1 MAVRKDKK
9 PTKQDDLDKTLL
21 DIDIRNLKPEDQD
34 ADSDKTVVDMD
45 ITKFK
50 EEMPEEE
57 SGGFSDPEL
66 TYVLEE
72 EKKIGEVTEETN
84 LNHFHKTQT
93 ENTDLNII
101 TPPIETEAPH
111 KPKPAFQPLAKA
123 PPVFPWMGMA
133 LAGMFW
139 ILSLI
144 ACLEILRKGTSFK
157 IAVFAALGLQTFL
170 IIGGVLRKFSNT
182 TLWRYAGLIYLGL
195 YYYDLLRFNSTDPQA
210 LTFFGITTERL
221 LVVWVLLTYLFISS
235 LGILKRNFKLWLR
248 VGLIAPFIIYLIPV
262 VLTIVYKSTLEDLS
276 AFSFGV
282 QGLPF
287 SLRPVP
293 LSLGWI
299 PIITFMMIAMSFFV
313 TTPQERLVSFRQ
325 EFGPSLLLLVLLFLS
340 GHTLLNRQ
348 GILHPLNFVY
358 RMQIPP
364 GSAPANLTTG
374 GPLLAVQSRVKQG
387 VQAAPLILA
396 LSEPQQEKGQQVV
409 YAMVKNSEGRDFFGL
424 KPNQFYWKLDEQ
436 KIKAAKLLSVSLQ
449 HKTER
454 NLIVVNPVGLNGGHE
469 IMIKRATQE
478 LLATKGLA
486 KQVLIYTPK
495 DNTGMTSFVE
505 STLKKDT
512 AIQSVIYIGA
522 TLDEPGNA
530 LKSAVEKKKLR
541 FASILANTI
550 EQGQIYS
557 AILQKLAP
565 NLGLYRLQLETSN
578 LEPTLKILSSEDNTA
593 IDFSLVGMQP
603 DAAAMVLVK
612 AGDQILKQLGYQEKY
627 HLPLQTVPAD
637 SGPLTIELIQ
647 NEKSYLFSLPLPTF
661 TAGKANFVNLFDK
674 SLVAGTLNLEVG
686 VDGQSSRNIK
696 FVEFFLDGNKVGTAS
711 SEPFQFKWDT
721 SSEEEGEH
729 HLQAI
734 TNFSD
739 GDHQTLQASVFVTK
753 DMPEFKLLR
762 PNVGEYLSNVTEIEA
777 TITGAYF
784 NQIQKVEFYIN
795 GELIG
800 EALQSPYRYLWDN
813 SNYHTGNYSVQA
825 KALLPSGQFLSTGVT
840 VKLSQAKFSLSA
852 KEGADPDGMLYP
864 DHILWVLDYSEFAKT
879 PIFGGRVVDQIATL
893 GLDAITKLPN
903 QLSSTL
909 ITMGGGKSLTH
920 HHCRDVSV
928 FKTQKS
934 GWRENLNT
942 LFAKGERP
950 LEFSLRQAHQ
960 TLKKAKGTH
969 RIILVTH
976 GWDTCEGDPFAAIES
991 WQKQGDTTRVNVIA
1005 LGSLSEKEESLL
1017 RGLAEKG
1024 KGNFYGVANLT
1035 SFEQA
1040 LENATR
1046 IYFRLTDFKGKNVL
1060 EAPLSKKSY
1069 SIRAGEYRLEADLDP
1084 SLINEKFVLPNGAER
1099 QMHVL
1104 MQNGKYIFQE

>member
-1 MAVRKDKK
+1 MAGKKDAK

-21 DIDIRNLKPEDQD
+21 DIDIRNLKPGEDED
-34 ADSDKTVVDMD
+34 ADSDKTIVDMD

-84 LNHFHKTQT
+84 LNHFHKTQA
-93 ENTDLNII
+93 ENTDLNIVA
-101 TPPIETEAPH
+101 PPIEIEAPPA
-111 KPKPAFQPLAKA
+111 PKQTTEPLAKT
-123 PPVFPWMGMA
+123 PPVFPWLGMA
-133 LAGMFW
+133 LAGVFW
-139 ILSLI
+139 IFSLI
-144 ACLEILRKGTSFK
+144 ACLEILRKGTSLK
-157 IAVFAALGLQTFL
+157 MAVFAALGLQTFL

-195 YYYDLLRFNSTDPQA
+195 YYYNLLRFNSTDPQA

-221 LVVWVLLTYLFISS
+221 LVVWVLLTYLFTSS

-248 VGLIAPFIIYLIPV
+248 VGLIAPLIVYLIPV
-262 VLTIVYKSTLEDLS
+262 ILTIIYKSTLEDLGP
-276 AFSFGV
+276 FSFGIE
-282 QGLPF
+282 GLPF
-287 SLRPVP
+287 ALRPIS
-293 LSLGWI
+293 LSLGWL
-299 PIITFMMIAMSFFV
+299 PIVASMMIAMSFFV
-313 TTPQERLVSFRQ
+313 TDSQARWASFRQ
-325 EFGPSLLLLVLLFLS
+325 EFGPSLILLILLFLS

-358 RMQIPP
+358 RMQVPS
-364 GSAPANLTTG
+364 GSASANLTTG
-374 GPLLAVQSRVKQG
+374 GPLLAVQANIKPG
-387 VQAAPLILA
+387 VQVAPLILA
-396 LSEPQQEKGQQVV
+396 LSEPALEKGQQVV

-436 KIKAAKLLSVSLQ
+436 KIKPAKLLSVSRQ
-449 HKTER
+449 HKTQHS
-454 NLIVVNPVGLNGGHE
+454 LIVVNPVGLNGAHE
-469 IMIKRATQE
+469 IMIKRAIQE
-478 LLATKGLA
+478 LLTTKGLA
-486 KQVLIYTPK
+486 KQILIYTPK
-495 DNTGMTSFVE
+495 DNTGLTSFVE
-505 STLKKDT
+505 SALKKDA
-512 AIQSVIYIGA
+512 AIRSVIYVGA
-522 TLDEPGNA
+522 TLDEPANA
-530 LKSAVEKKKLR
+530 LKNTVEKKKLK
-541 FASILANTI
+541 FASILANAV
-550 EQGQIYS
+550 EPSQIYS
-557 AILQKLAP
+557 SILQKLAGDF
-565 NLGLYRLQLETSN
+565 GLYRLQLETAS
-578 LEPTLKILSSEDNTA
+578 LEPTLKILPSEDNTA
-593 IDFSLVGMQP
+593 IDFSLAGMQP

-627 HLPLQTVPAD
+627 HLPLQTIPAD
-637 SGPLTIELIQ
+637 AGPLTIELIQ
-647 NEKSYLFSLPLPTF
+647 NEKSYLFNLPLPTF

-674 SLVAGTLNLEVG
+674 SLVSGTLNLEVG
-686 VDGQSSRNIK
+686 VDGQSSRSIK

-739 GDHQTLQASVFVTK
+739 GDHQTLQAIVFVSK

-777 TITGAYF
+777 TVSGAYF

-840 VKLSQAKFSLSA
+840 VKLSQAKLSLA
-852 KEGADPDGMLYP
+852 AQEGTSGMLYP

-893 GLDAITKLPN
+893 GLDAITKLPD

-909 ITMGGGKSLTH
+909 ITMGGGKPLTH
-920 HHCRDVSV
+920 HHCRDVSI
-928 FKTQKS
+928 FRTQKS
-934 GWRENLNT
+934 DWRANLNT
-942 LFAKGERP
+942 LFPKGERP

-960 TLKKAKGTH
+960 ILKKAKGTH

-976 GWDTCEGDPFAAIES
+976 GWDTCEGDPFAAVEG

-1035 SFEQA
+1035 SLEQA

-1060 EAPLSKKSY
+1060 EAPLSTKAY

-1084 SLINEKFVLPNGAER
+1084 PLINEKFVLPNGADR

-1104 MQNGKYIFQE
+1104 MQNGKYQFQE